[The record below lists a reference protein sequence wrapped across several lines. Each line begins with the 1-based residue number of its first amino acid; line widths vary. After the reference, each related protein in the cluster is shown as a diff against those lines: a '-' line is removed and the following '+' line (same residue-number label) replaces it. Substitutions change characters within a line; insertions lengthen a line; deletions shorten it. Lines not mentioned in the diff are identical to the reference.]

1 MNSHLRVSSSRA
13 LCIIHHQQTDAT
25 AASETSQAFDPLSRK
40 KGAEAM
46 TAGDLCRQ
54 HEKTE
59 KKENHHWQP

>member
-1 MNSHLRVSSSRA
+1 MYY
-13 LCIIHHQQTDAT
+13 HHQQIDAT

-46 TAGDLCRQ
+46 TAGDLCRE
-54 HEKTE
+54 HKKTE